1 MHKLRLKCEAI
12 GIRRIDAAPAAI
24 IIAFTPKPN
33 LDPLALVKLL
43 QSRRDAQMLGPERLK
58 LNVANPDPEK
68 RLQTVYDVLAKLAL
82 PSEPL
87 PPAPAAPGTSSMSLR
102 KPKGGKSAPAAS
114 RSAKP
119 PRR

>member
-1 MHKLRLKCEAI
+1 MK
-12 GIRRIDAAPAAI
+12 
-24 IIAFTPKPN
+24 PKPN

-43 QSRRDAQMLGPERLK
+43 QLRRDAQMLGPERLK

-87 PPAPAAPGTSSMSLR
+87 PPAPASPGTSSMSLR
-102 KPKGGKSAPAAS
+102 KPKGGKSAPAVA
-114 RSAKP
+114 RSSKP

>member
-1 MHKLRLKCEAI
+1 M
-12 GIRRIDAAPAAI
+12 
-24 IIAFTPKPN
+24 
-33 LDPLALVKLL
+33 KLL
-43 QSRRDAQMLGPERLK
+43 QSRRDAQMLGPDRLK

-102 KPKGGKSAPAAS
+102 KTKGGKSAPAVS
-114 RSAKP
+114 RSSKP
-119 PRR
+119 LAADPSECIRYGSL